1 MYHSLCISAFS
12 HIPNF
17 MQLAYCL
24 FALGKVILLCSAKR
38 IEHISMRRYI
48 LAKLASIARPAGL
61 ANAFNFSFLNVTAW

>member
-12 HIPNF
+12 HIPI
-17 MQLAYCL
+17 YYL

-38 IEHISMRRYI
+38 IEHISMRHYI

-61 ANAFNFSFLNVTAW
+61 ANAFNFSFLKVTAW